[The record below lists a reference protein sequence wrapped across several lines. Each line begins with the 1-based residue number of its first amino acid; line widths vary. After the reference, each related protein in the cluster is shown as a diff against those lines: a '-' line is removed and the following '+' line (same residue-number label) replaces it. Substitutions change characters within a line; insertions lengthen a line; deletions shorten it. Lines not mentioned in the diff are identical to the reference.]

1 MMAPWQAALVC
12 GHQID
17 GLILRAASSRVSSP
31 PNSAANEPPQRSP
44 PGYMASI
51 PMISVMIVFVVVLMQ
66 VVTT

>member
-17 GLILRAASSRVSSP
+17 GLIVRAASSRVSSP
-31 PNSAANEPPQRSP
+31 LNSAANEPSQRSS
-44 PGYMASI
+44 PGNMASI
-51 PMISVMIVFVVVLMQ
+51 PMISVMAVFIVVLMQ